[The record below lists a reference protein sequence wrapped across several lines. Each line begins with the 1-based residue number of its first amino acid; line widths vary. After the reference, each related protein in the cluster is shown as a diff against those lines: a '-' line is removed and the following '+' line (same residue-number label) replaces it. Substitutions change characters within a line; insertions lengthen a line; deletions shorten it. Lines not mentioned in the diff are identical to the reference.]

1 MEPEET
7 MAAAIEVPGRSSIA
21 CRGEPQ
27 KHNFGMSYNG
37 II

>member
-1 MEPEET
+1 MKPKET
-7 MAAAIEVPGRSSIA
+7 MAAAVEVPGRSSIA

-27 KHNFGMSYNG
+27 KHNFGISCNG